1 MSAYSTSVDL
11 HAGLRTGAVF
21 GGESAPARAG
31 QKAAGALRVSC
42 SCADRV
48 AVIGREGSPV

>member
-42 SCADRV
+42 SCVDQV